1 MDQFIPKR
9 PLNIDYYDERQS
21 LIPIRKS
28 YVDLHD
34 QQDSLIPITKPR
46 LDLYYEYQSLI
57 PVARLVSPLYDPSD
71 SIIPISNLNLNLYNP
86 QNSRIPVTPSKVD
99 SYDERNPLIPQPL
112 KSTSQYETILQTSDN
127 PYDRSYIGEIGI
139 SDRNLPKSG
148 VKTPIKLTKTS
159 LDIIRHK
166 FTKYDFVKDSIPLVE
181 FHDNYKERSKLIPV
195 VKTQSGLTRKGVAL
209 IKMKPWLASLRGV
222 LPLPPVLSSLAPN
235 LLLPPEFGMVAR
247 RVDGLIAN
255 PTPLNLI
262 SVMTELPSTILQR
275 TRGKNIW
282 IAIQKIYKYFEQDRF
297 IRIVGSGDNSVVDL
311 GKDDI
316 NTFSPFS
323 IPEIKNRSKDQVESF
338 LGQQTTTE
346 YIPTNLIYTTK
357 NAKNSNN
364 SIDTIKSKYQQYQK
378 AFKDSTLEYIKKR
391 NQKFSKSVYANKNKS
406 ELGNYFQQINNPVGF
421 AFRTSSPNRS
431 LTSSTLQYGIDTD
444 PSNKVV
450 IVDPLSYQIQS
461 YRTPVFRG
469 VTGPAESIAGS
480 DKDINSNFKGNL
492 IKFWIRNLNDDSVM
506 TTPAFISEL
515 QDGGGNGTWDQVSY
529 VNTYYPQF
537 IYKGTEKRTITFTL
551 KLACFDKNYL
561 SQYIEKL
568 NFLRTV
574 GFPYYKD
581 VEIPRTNKLGQ
592 ESNDTSVS
600 TLKVSLAKAPV
611 FALTLGDIVNQ
622 QIGYFQACD
631 FTWDDEQTTWNL
643 NPKRMFRSQ
652 NISGGDKVLNI
663 LNELTN
669 NTAHDSEWELPIVT
683 TITCTFVCMYGRGPS
698 SNYKD
703 DDHYIY
709 DTENLKTA
717 RRNLE
722 RTNENLSNSAIN
734 GVIT

>member
-9 PLNIDYYDERQS
+9 PLNIDHYDERQS

-28 YVDLHD
+28 YVDLYKEKAE
-34 QQDSLIPITKPR
+34 LIPIVKNQN
-46 LDLYYEYQSLI
+46 DLL
-57 PVARLVSPLYDPSD
+57 
-71 SIIPISNLNLNLYNP
+71 
-86 QNSRIPVTPSKVD
+86 
-99 SYDERNPLIPQPL
+99 
-112 KSTSQYETILQTSDN
+112 
-127 PYDRSYIGEIGI
+127 
-139 SDRNLPKSG
+139 
-148 VKTPIKLTKTS
+148 
-159 LDIIRHK
+159 
-166 FTKYDFVKDSIPLVE
+166 
-181 FHDNYKERSKLIPV
+181 
-195 VKTQSGLTRKGVAL
+195 RKGLAL
-209 IKMKPWLASLRGV
+209 IKMKPWLASLEGI

-235 LLLPPEFGMVAR
+235 ALLPPQFGMIAR
-247 RVDGLIAN
+247 RYGGLIAD

-262 SVMTELPSTILQR
+262 SVMAELPSMVSER
-275 TRGKNIW
+275 TKDKNPQY
-282 IAIQKIYKYFEQDRF
+282 AVSMPKIKG
-297 IRIVGSGDNSVVDL
+297 RISSQVD
-311 GKDDI
+311 
-316 NTFSPFS
+316 
-323 IPEIKNRSKDQVESF
+323 SF
-338 LGQQTTTE
+338 LGQQTAGDGT
-346 YIPTNLIYTTK
+346 PTNLAFVVKGYGGSQSSVK
-357 NAKNSNN
+357 E
-364 SIDTIKSKYQQYQK
+364 KYQQYQK
-378 AFKDSTLEYIKKR
+378 TFKDSTLAYIKKR
-391 NQKFSKSVYANKNKS
+391 NQNFSKSSYIKNNMTPK
-406 ELGNYFQQINNPVGF
+406 GDYFQQINNPVGF

-431 LTSSTLQYGIDTD
+431 LKSSTLQYGIDKD
-444 PSNKVV
+444 ISNRVT

-480 DKDINSNFKGNL
+480 YQDKDSNFKGNL

-506 TTPAFISEL
+506 TTPAFISAL

-537 IYKGTEKRTITFTL
+537 IYKGAEKRTITFTL
-551 KLACFDKNYL
+551 KLACFDKTYL
-561 SQYIEKL
+561 PQYVEKL

-592 ESNDTSVS
+592 ESNDASVS

-611 FALTLGDIVNQ
+611 FTLTLGDIINQ
-622 QIGYFQACD
+622 QKGYFQACD

-643 NPKRMFRSQ
+643 NPKRMFRTQ

-669 NTAHDSEWELPIVT
+669 NSAHDSEWELPIVT

-709 DTENLKTA
+709 GTENLKTA
-717 RRNLE
+717 RNLE
-722 RTNENLSNSAIN
+722 RTNEYLSNLAIN
-734 GVIT
+734 GTIT

>member
-9 PLNIDYYDERQS
+9 PLNVDYYDEHQS

-28 YVDLHD
+28 YVDLYDQHD
-34 QQDSLIPITKPR
+34 S
-46 LDLYYEYQSLI
+46 
-57 PVARLVSPLYDPSD
+57 
-71 SIIPISNLNLNLYNP
+71 
-86 QNSRIPVTPSKVD
+86 
-99 SYDERNPLIPQPL
+99 LIPQPL
-112 KSTSQYETILQTSDN
+112 KSTSQYEIELQGSND
-127 PYDRSYIGEIGI
+127 PYDRSYIDEIRI
-139 SDRNLPKSG
+139 KA
-148 VKTPIKLTKTS
+148 PIIQNRDSIDKVPL
-159 LDIIRHK
+159 K
-166 FTKYDFVKDSIPLVE
+166 FTIYDPKKDNIPSISGR
-181 FHDNYKERSKLIPV
+181 DRYKENAELIPI
-195 VKTQSGLTRKGVAL
+195 VKTQNDLLRKSSAL
-209 IKMKPWLASLRGV
+209 IKMKPWLASLEGI

-235 LLLPPEFGMVAR
+235 ALLPPQFGMVAR
-247 RVDGLIAN
+247 RYEGLIAN

-262 SVMTELPSTILQR
+262 SVMAELPSMVSER
-275 TRGKNIW
+275 TKDKNPQY
-282 IAIQKIYKYFEQDRF
+282 AVSMPKIKG
-297 IRIVGSGDNSVVDL
+297 RISSQAD
-311 GKDDI
+311 
-316 NTFSPFS
+316 
-323 IPEIKNRSKDQVESF
+323 SF
-338 LGQQTTTE
+338 LGQQTTGGRSPTDQQE
-346 YIPTNLIYTTK
+346 NKWEFGTPTNLAFVVK
-357 NAKNSNN
+357 GDGGSQSSVKE
-364 SIDTIKSKYQQYQK
+364 KYQQYQK
-378 AFKDSTLEYIKKR
+378 TFKDSTLAYIKKR
-391 NQKFSKSVYANKNKS
+391 NQNFSKSSYIKNNMTPK
-406 ELGNYFQQINNPVGF
+406 GDYFQQIKNPVGF

-431 LTSSTLQYGIDTD
+431 LTSSTLQYGIDKD
-444 PSNKVV
+444 ISNRVT

-480 DKDINSNFKGNL
+480 YQDKDSNFKGNL
-492 IKFWIRNLNDDSVM
+492 IKFWIKNLNDDSVM

-529 VNTYYPQF
+529 VNAYYPQF
-537 IYKGTEKRTITFTL
+537 IYKGAEKRTITFTL
-551 KLACFDKNYL
+551 KLACFDKTYL
-561 SQYIEKL
+561 PQYVEKL

-592 ESNDTSVS
+592 ESNNASVS

-611 FALTLGDIVNQ
+611 FSLTLGDIINQ
-622 QIGYFQACD
+622 QKGYFQACD

-643 NPKRMFRSQ
+643 NPKRMFRTQ

-717 RRNLE
+717 RNLE
-722 RTNENLSNSAIN
+722 RTNENLSNLDIN
-734 GVIT
+734 GATI

>member
-28 YVDLHD
+28 YVDLYD

-86 QNSRIPVTPSKVD
+86 QNSRIPVTPSKVKKGD
-99 SYDERNPLIPQPL
+99 
-112 KSTSQYETILQTSDN
+112 T
-127 PYDRSYIGEIGI
+127 
-139 SDRNLPKSG
+139 
-148 VKTPIKLTKTS
+148 
-159 LDIIRHK
+159 
-166 FTKYDFVKDSIPLVE
+166 
-181 FHDNYKERSKLIPV
+181 YKEKAELIPV
-195 VKTQSGLTRKGVAL
+195 VKTQSGLRRKGVAL

-247 RVDGLIAN
+247 RYDGLIAN

-275 TRGKNIW
+275 TRGKNTW
-282 IAIQKIYKYFEQDRF
+282 IVIQKIYKYFERDRF

-311 GKDDI
+311 GKYDI
-316 NTFSPFS
+316 NTYTPVSTPD
-323 IPEIKNRSKDQVESF
+323 IKNRNSQQVDSY
-338 LGQQTTTE
+338 LGQQTIQDGTPKILTF
-346 YIPTNLIYTTK
+346 IKSKGVVQSPL
-357 NAKNSNN
+357 
-364 SIDTIKSKYQQYQK
+364 KSKYQTYQK
-378 AFKDSTLEYIKKR
+378 DFKESTLAYIKTR
-391 NQKFSKSVYANKNKS
+391 NQKFSKSKYGKNNLTKES
-406 ELGNYFQQINNPVGF
+406 DYFQQINNPVGF
-421 AFRTSSPNRS
+421 TFRTSSPNRS
-431 LTSSTLQYGIDTD
+431 LKSSTLQYGIDKNL
-444 PSNKVV
+444 SNQVV

-492 IKFWIRNLNDDSVM
+492 IKFWIKNLNDDSVM

-529 VNTYYPQF
+529 VNAYYPQF
-537 IYKGTEKRTITFTL
+537 IYKGAEKRTITFTL
-551 KLACFDKNYL
+551 KLACFDKTYL
-561 SQYIEKL
+561 PQYVEKL

-581 VEIPRTNKLGQ
+581 VQIPRTNKLGQ
-592 ESNDTSVS
+592 ESNNASVS

-611 FALTLGDIVNQ
+611 FALTLGDIVYQ

-643 NPKRMFRSQ
+643 NPKRMFRAQ
-652 NISGGDKVLNI
+652 NITGGDNVLNS
-663 LNELTN
+663 LEELTN

-698 SNYKD
+698 SNYND
-703 DDHYIY
+703 EGHYIY

-722 RTNENLSNSAIN
+722 RTNENLSNQAIN
-734 GVIT
+734 GTTT

>member
-9 PLNIDYYDERQS
+9 PLNVDYYDEHQS

-28 YVDLHD
+28 YVDLYDQHD
-34 QQDSLIPITKPR
+34 S
-46 LDLYYEYQSLI
+46 
-57 PVARLVSPLYDPSD
+57 
-71 SIIPISNLNLNLYNP
+71 
-86 QNSRIPVTPSKVD
+86 
-99 SYDERNPLIPQPL
+99 LIPQPL
-112 KSTSQYETILQTSDN
+112 KSTSQYEIELQGSND
-127 PYDRSYIGEIGI
+127 PYDRSYIDEIRI
-139 SDRNLPKSG
+139 KA
-148 VKTPIKLTKTS
+148 PIIQNRDSIDKVPL
-159 LDIIRHK
+159 K
-166 FTKYDFVKDSIPLVE
+166 FTIYDPKKDNIPSISGR
-181 FHDNYKERSKLIPV
+181 DRYKENAELIPI
-195 VKTQSGLTRKGVAL
+195 VKTQNDLLRKSSAL
-209 IKMKPWLASLRGV
+209 IKMKPWLASLEGI

-235 LLLPPEFGMVAR
+235 ALLPPQFGMIAR
-247 RVDGLIAN
+247 RYEGLIAN

-262 SVMTELPSTILQR
+262 SVMAELPSMVSER
-275 TRGKNIW
+275 TKDKNPQY
-282 IAIQKIYKYFEQDRF
+282 AVSMPKIKG
-297 IRIVGSGDNSVVDL
+297 RISSQAD
-311 GKDDI
+311 
-316 NTFSPFS
+316 
-323 IPEIKNRSKDQVESF
+323 SF
-338 LGQQTTTE
+338 LGQQTTGGRSPTDQQE
-346 YIPTNLIYTTK
+346 NKWEFGTPTNLAFVVK
-357 NAKNSNN
+357 GDGGSQSSVKE
-364 SIDTIKSKYQQYQK
+364 KYQQYQK
-378 AFKDSTLEYIKKR
+378 TFKDSTLAYIKKR
-391 NQKFSKSVYANKNKS
+391 NQNFSKSSYIKNNMTPK
-406 ELGNYFQQINNPVGF
+406 GDYFQQIKNPVGF

-431 LTSSTLQYGIDTD
+431 LTSSILQYGIDKD
-444 PSNKVV
+444 ISNRVT

-480 DKDINSNFKGNL
+480 YQDKDSNFKGNL
-492 IKFWIRNLNDDSVM
+492 IKFWIKNLNDDSVM

-529 VNTYYPQF
+529 VNAYYPQF
-537 IYKGTEKRTITFTL
+537 IYKGAEKRTITFTL
-551 KLACFDKNYL
+551 KLACFDKTYL
-561 SQYIEKL
+561 PQYVEKL

-592 ESNDTSVS
+592 ESNNASVS

-611 FALTLGDIVNQ
+611 FSLTLGDIINQ
-622 QIGYFQACD
+622 QKGYFQACD

-643 NPKRMFRSQ
+643 NPKRMFRTQ

-717 RRNLE
+717 RNLE
-722 RTNENLSNSAIN
+722 RTNENLSNLDIN
-734 GVIT
+734 GATI